1 LLYRLWVATRASD
14 PVVCHDWEALKDAL
28 QKGRTFAYEFDGKE
42 LHIWRGNPN
51 AGDRCQCGTRTWWA

>member
-1 LLYRLWVATRASD
+1 
-14 PVVCHDWEALKDAL
+14 VVCHDWEALKDAL